1 MNIKYLSY
9 SRYSTSIPI
18 YSINQETSNKPL
30 GADGEKVLAWDTKMA
45 SKIKALRSKVDQRD
59 KLRTGY
65 GVWYVTHD
73 KNDIS
78 YAVCTDEA
86 YPERHAY
93 GLIQKIKE
101 KIE

>member
-1 MNIKYLSY
+1 MI
-9 SRYSTSIPI
+9 
-18 YSINQETSNKPL
+18 
-30 GADGEKVLAWDTKMA
+30 ADAEKVSLLLIQMA
-45 SKIKALRSKVDQRD
+45 SKIKALRSKTDQRD
-59 KLRTGY
+59 KLRTAY

-78 YAVCTDEA
+78 YAVCCEES
-86 YPERHAY
+86 YPERHAF